1 MAFAPKEKIDELLP
15 GNWKPAPL
23 KIYLAPGIT
32 KTTNAA

>member
-1 MAFAPKEKIDELLP
+1 LP

-23 KIYLAPGIT
+23 KIYLAPGKT